1 MPAARLPVF
10 TPEESSSGKNEGCCI
25 TKGVRKFHPEHH
37 DDNNLDSPLISPS
50 PQPAPP
56 MSPQPNNAPG
66 DSGQQTSAVRQSID
80 VASLCRWLSSQ
91 DAVRAYLGLRHAS
104 ASIQEDRVTVRQFG
118 FGQSNPTYLL
128 TISVQSSPT
137 QLVLRRKPSKVAH
150 KSAHALDREYAVLS
164 ALSKHNASCPP
175 NKDVPVPRVVA
186 YCSDAA
192 VLGAEFYLMEFVQ
205 GRIFT
210 DPSMPGLSKADRRT
224 AFADVVRVLA
234 NIHSMDWSANGL
246 EKFGRSGGYVSR
258 QIRRLLTVSQKQ
270 AETVG
275 AVEGLDEIAK
285 KLATMAT
292 ECPDHV
298 SLIHGDYKIDNLIFH
313 PTEPRILAVLDW
325 ELSTIGNPLCDVA
338 NLCMMYYVGQ
348 SIKVGIRGIA
358 GLDLQNLGLP
368 QRTDLVRMYAAAANG
383 SVSQKEALDWSKF
396 YLAFLFFKNC
406 VIVHGVKARAKAGVA
421 SSAQAKAVA
430 ALLPKMVQIT
440 RSLIDEVPSKMLGD
454 GGPSSR
460 L

>member
-1 MPAARLPVF
+1 
-10 TPEESSSGKNEGCCI
+10 
-25 TKGVRKFHPEHH
+25 
-37 DDNNLDSPLISPS
+37 
-50 PQPAPP
+50 
-56 MSPQPNNAPG
+56 MSPQSNNNPG
-66 DSGQQTSAVRQSID
+66 GSGQQTSPVRQSID
-80 VASLCRWLSSQ
+80 VASLCQWMSIQ
-91 DAVRAYLGLRHAS
+91 EAVRAYLGLLGHA
-104 ASIQEDRVTVRQFG
+104 ATNTGIQEDQITVRQFG

-128 TISVQSSPT
+128 TISAQSNST
-137 QLVLRRKPSKVAH
+137 QLVLRRKPSRVAH

-164 ALSKHNASCPP
+164 ALSRHNETCPP
-175 NKDVPVPRVVA
+175 NEDVPVPRVVA
-186 YCSDAA
+186 YCSDASI
-192 VLGAEFYLMEFVQ
+192 LGAEFYLMEFVQ

-258 QIRRLLTVSQKQ
+258 QIRRLMAVSQKQ
-270 AETVG
+270 AEMVG
-275 AVEGLDEIAK
+275 KVEGLDEIAT

-292 ECPDHV
+292 KCPDHV

-325 ELSTIGNPLCDVA
+325 ELSTIGNPLCDLA

-358 GLDLQNLGLP
+358 GLDLKSLGLP
-368 QRTDLVRMYAAAANG
+368 ERTELIHMYAAVNRAI
-383 SVSQKEALDWSKF
+383 SQKEALSWSKF

-406 VIVHGVKARAKAGVA
+406 VIVHGVAMRAKAGVA
-421 SSAQAKAVA
+421 SSAQAFAVA

-440 RSLIDEVPSKMLGD
+440 RSLVGEVPSKILGD
-454 GGPSSR
+454 SGPSSK

>member
-1 MPAARLPVF
+1 M
-10 TPEESSSGKNEGCCI
+10 
-25 TKGVRKFHPEHH
+25 
-37 DDNNLDSPLISPS
+37 
-50 PQPAPP
+50 
-56 MSPQPNNAPG
+56 MSPPSDNIPG
-66 DSGQQTSAVRQSID
+66 GSGQQTSAVRQSID
-80 VASLCRWLSSQ
+80 VASLCQWMSSEE
-91 DAVRAYLGLRHAS
+91 AVRAYLGLGHA
-104 ASIQEDRVTVRQFG
+104 ATNMNIQEDQITVRQFG

-128 TISVQSSPT
+128 TISMQSSTP

-150 KSAHALDREYAVLS
+150 KSAHALDREYAVLVGMS
-164 ALSKHNASCPP
+164 RHNQTCPP
-175 NKDVPVPRVVA
+175 KKDVPVPRVLA

-234 NIHSMDWSANGL
+234 NIHCVDWSANGL
-246 EKFGRSGGYVSR
+246 EKFGRRGGYVFR
-258 QIRRLLTVSQKQ
+258 QIRRLMAVSQKQ

-275 AVEGLDEIAK
+275 AVEGLDEIAT
-285 KLATMAT
+285 KLASMAT
-292 ECPDHV
+292 KCPDHV

-325 ELSTIGNPLCDVA
+325 ELSTVGNPLCDLA

-368 QRTDLVRMYAAAANG
+368 ERTDLIRMYAAAANEAI
-383 SVSQKEALDWSKF
+383 SQKEALDWSKF

-406 VIVHGVKARAKAGVA
+406 VIVHGVAMRAKAGVA

-440 RSLIDEVPSKMLGD
+440 KSLIDEVPSMLLGN